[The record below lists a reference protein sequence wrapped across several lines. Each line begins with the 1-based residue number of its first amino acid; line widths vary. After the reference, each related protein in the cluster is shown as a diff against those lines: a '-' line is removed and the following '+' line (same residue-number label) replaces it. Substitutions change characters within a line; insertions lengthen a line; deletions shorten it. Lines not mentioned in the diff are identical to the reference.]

1 MSTDSAREYAEGI
14 AEGLRE
20 DTLDDPYE
28 YLDSV
33 LDYELTYTSQKE
45 LKSVRL
51 LVSFGGPNAWVIFD
65 GTSATVQASW
75 YSDMVEVYVPEAPL
89 SDPIFEYFEQN
100 YSLA

>member
-20 DTLDDPYE
+20 DTDIDAYD
-28 YLDSV
+28 YLEGI
-33 LDYELTYTSQKE
+33 LDYELTFTSQRD

-51 LVSFGGPNAWVIFD
+51 LVSFGGPNAWIIFD